1 LFKIYWNIEQ
11 VHYPH
16 ASKQSCQSMWLEID
30 QAQQPFCFS
39 FTNWYWILQWSILL
53 WMMHNNS
60 SFDWM
65 DFAFQLGENYLYE
78 YWCFL
83 CLWVSICVPCHWH
96 FFSNFKILFF
106 LRLLNY
112 AFGKGW
118 TFISNIHI
126 EMMFPF
132 NQLIIY

>member
-16 ASKQSCQSMWLEID
+16 ACKQSCRSMSLEID
-30 QAQQPFCFS
+30 QAQQPFCLSLAMIHFIWMMQKNFS
-39 FTNWYWILQWSILL
+39 F
-53 WMMHNNS
+53 H
-60 SFDWM
+60 WM
-65 DFAFQLGENYLYE
+65 DFAFQLGENYLYD

-83 CLWVSICVPCHWH
+83 CLLSFNLCSLSLTF
-96 FFSNFKILFF
+96 FFSNFRIHFF
-106 LRLLNY
+106 RGLLNY

-118 TFISNIHI
+118 TFVSNIHI

-132 NQLIIY
+132 NQLITY